1 MGNDIEKSNVN
12 DNEEVNDEND
22 DDDEYNDNDDAH
34 GGYPVLVC
42 SKWITNKC
50 NDKDKDDD
58 HSPFHSLILQ
68 MVMLMMRKTFD
79 GADCVLR

>member
-34 GGYPVLVC
+34 VGYPVLVGR
-42 SKWITNKC
+42 KWITK
-50 NDKDKDDD
+50 KWVMTKIKMMTIH
-58 HSPFHSLILQ
+58 HSIHSYC
-68 MVMLMMRKTFD
+68 KWS
-79 GADCVLR
+79 CS